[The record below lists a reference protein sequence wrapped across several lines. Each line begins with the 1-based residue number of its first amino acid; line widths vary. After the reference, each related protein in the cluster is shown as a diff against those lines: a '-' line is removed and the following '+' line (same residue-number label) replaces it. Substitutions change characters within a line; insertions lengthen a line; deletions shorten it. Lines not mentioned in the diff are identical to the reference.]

1 MKPSFVI
8 ALLVA
13 VVLHLPLGLLLLLAW
28 QILPPGS
35 AETPTRFALATVRLE
50 EVTPAAPLAA
60 AEPWPR
66 RDEELL
72 PVEYQP
78 RLGPAPRLQPVELP
92 KLAAIPGAAHTTGKP
107 TGALGLARVS
117 VKAKRVVFVLDRSIS
132 MALHDYLHLA
142 RRELVDALLQLPP
155 QAHFQVI
162 LYQRFAMP
170 LLGPLPA
177 RLHPAEPATIDRAI
191 AALQTVQAEGPTH
204 HLSGLEMAL
213 ALHPDTVI
221 LLTDED
227 DLQPDEERT
236 ILQRNRSAALHV
248 IELRRGP
255 LREGAFARLARASG
269 GSHRRLS
276 LAATPSA
283 DAGHDK

>member
-13 VVLHLPLGLLLLLAW
+13 VVVHLPLGLLLLLAW
-28 QILPPGS
+28 QILPAGS
-35 AETPTRFALATVRLE
+35 AGASAPMALAAIRLE
-50 EVTPAAPLAA
+50 EVPPAAPLAV
-60 AEPWPR
+60 PVPHH

-78 RLGPAPRLQPVELP
+78 RLGPAPRLRPVELP
-92 KLAAIPGAAHTTGKP
+92 EWTAVPGIAPTTGKP
-107 TGALGLARVS
+107 SGAHGLARVDA
-117 VKAKRVVFVLDRSIS
+117 KAKRIVFVLDRSIS
-132 MALHDYLHLA
+132 MALHDYLQLA
-142 RRELVDALLQLPP
+142 RRELVDALLHLPP

-162 LYQRFAMP
+162 LYQRFATP
-170 LLGPLPA
+170 LLGPLPP
-177 RLHPAEPATIDRAI
+177 RLHPADVPTIGRAL

-213 ALHPDTVI
+213 ALQPDAIV

-269 GSHRRLS
+269 GTHRRLS
-276 LAATPSA
+276 LSA
-283 DAGHDK
+283 PPTAEKGPDQ